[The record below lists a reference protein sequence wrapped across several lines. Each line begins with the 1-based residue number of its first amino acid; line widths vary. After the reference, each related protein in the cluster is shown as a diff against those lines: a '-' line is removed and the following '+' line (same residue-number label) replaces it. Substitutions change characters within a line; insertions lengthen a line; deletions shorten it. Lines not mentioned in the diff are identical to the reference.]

1 MRFFGRKS
9 LEERIAI
16 ASKAAADAAVTEY
29 KKSQQADPVVKHA
42 LDEAEKFKAN
52 ELRYKELFGHDLQ
65 IGTIRELM
73 QELPHRVVIEW
84 TTPDNHRFVIR
95 TEKTYDEVDLIKQKL
110 EKQRDERQL
119 Y

>member
-16 ASKAAADAAVTEY
+16 ASKAAAEAAVAEY

-42 LDEAEKFKAN
+42 LDEAEKFKAK

-73 QELPHRVVIEW
+73 QELPQRVVIEW
-84 TTPDNHRFVIR
+84 TTPDNHHFVIR
-95 TEKTYDEVDLIKQKL
+95 TEKTYDEVSMIKEKL
-110 EKQRDERQL
+110 DKQRKEMQL